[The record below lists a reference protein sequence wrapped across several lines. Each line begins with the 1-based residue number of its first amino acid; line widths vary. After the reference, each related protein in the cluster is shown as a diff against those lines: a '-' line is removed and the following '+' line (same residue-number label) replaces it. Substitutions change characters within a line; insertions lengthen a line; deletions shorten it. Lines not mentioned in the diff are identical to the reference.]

1 MKKFEIIFTMDD
13 DGVISISGENNGFTA
28 LEAIALLEMKKSDVL
43 DQVNKPTKFTRAY
56 SQDGTVL
63 NISDKGE

>member
-1 MKKFEIIFTMDD
+1 MKKFEIIFTMND
-13 DGVISISGENNGFTA
+13 DGAISISGENNGFTA

-43 DQVNKPTKFTRAY
+43 DQVNKPTKFARTY